1 MPTVTMI
8 AGPNGSGK
16 STLIAEL
23 FRRRIYLGEY
33 LNADD
38 VALTLEG
45 GAESV
50 SAQAQAIVR
59 ERRLA
64 ALEQG
69 RDYCFE
75 TVMSHMSHI
84 EHFRDARNR
93 GFETRLYF
101 IATEDPII
109 NQSRVANR
117 VHHGGHNVPSD
128 RISARYFRC
137 LENLPAAIAAADY
150 CLILDNSSALNPL
163 RALAEFKSGKMRSLA
178 RTGDDVTPLW
188 WTRMLVRIRQM
199 SGLENSDPPM

>member
-1 MPTVTMI
+1 MI

-23 FRRRIYLGEY
+23 LKRRIYLGEY

-38 VALTLEG
+38 IALTLSG
-45 GAESV
+45 DIQTV

-59 ERRLA
+59 ERRLT

-75 TVMSHMSHI
+75 TVMSHISHI
-84 EHFRDARNR
+84 EHFAHARER

-109 NQSRVANR
+109 NLSRVENR
-117 VHHGGHNVPSD
+117 VFHGGHAVPPD
-128 RISARYFRC
+128 RVSARYFRS
-137 LENLPAAIAAADY
+137 LGNLPAAIDAADY
-150 CLILDNSSALNPL
+150 CLILDNSSALKPL
-163 RALAEFKSGKMRSLA
+163 LPLAEIKAGNVRQLLDPSI
-178 RTGDDVTPLW
+178 DDLPLW
-188 WTRMLVRIRQM
+188 WSRIVPLLRR
-199 SGLENSDPPM
+199 GLEKRQRPL